1 MNKEAKI
8 IIDDICAHSVTFP
21 SIPTTL
27 ISRKSYFDLFEEQFE
42 TYKVLCL
49 PGAEGVGLTTALA
62 EFAKMHGQYCISYFI
77 DGFSRLT
84 MEPRIIEHSLNMQFA
99 HFNKCPLSTNEDK
112 EIDLSPNVIRAKR
125 RIKSS
130 KNYLYFIF
138 DGFDKIPSTLKDN
151 IRAILTLLLDIDN
164 ARFLFSGNA
173 TDINNLLP
181 DSIQAKET
189 NSLLKFHKVEVKE
202 FLQLIKPDIIDEQ
215 IEVLY
220 SISDGNA
227 EKLGIIV
234 DKLKRNISVSQIEEI
249 YTYNTSDLYA
259 LDWEKYEYTE
269 RDSIHILLALIAF
282 SEMKLSLSMLQEM
295 LKIDNKR
302 LKYLLDICKDKL
314 EIKDDYVLFREYSFQ
329 KYARKHLADLKRKIE
344 LIQLETFENSTN
356 SADFFSYM
364 PSLYKQV
371 GKNKSMISYLTSDN
385 VQQFLIDRKSQA
397 AFNEQCEY
405 GFEACR
411 DLNEVMAAHFRFAV
425 NRSASREIEKNELY
439 DSEIEALLSVG
450 EDDAAYALTQKV
462 YLKEERLKCLLLIAR
477 KGNRLPITLYD
488 ELIANIKSL
497 AESIDF
503 DHIPQKAIEIA
514 KLMLPVDF
522 VMALSI
528 IDRIAKISKDKIQYD
543 RLYTAI
549 SLSYNEISK
558 DKDDASKMDLA
569 TTKISDE
576 GVRKMAIAMRTVLQ
590 DSSVNQI
597 ITELDKIPNPTSKL
611 YFLQFWIPD
620 HKEAANIEEVVLY
633 AIKLVIK
640 ASNITLPKAS
650 LLCRYCEPLKQ
661 LSEKVLKDVLDI
673 LDAVDDSVKY
683 PSADYVDLQLMIIEA
698 QSQYN
703 KENAQYRLMQLY
715 EDICGFEDKSVI
727 VYCKSKILAKFEKLG
742 NKKDIEDCLKPAFE
756 LQKEITKEVKNLLNT
771 TAYHLKIVEGPIRE
785 LVCDYRSFIEDIIPL
800 INTSERR
807 SRAYL
812 IAISEYLDRT
822 EISELDFNY
831 FDKLYKNINYNLS
844 DRTEPLITL
853 IRNIVYSK
861 DDTALLLS
869 RVKSIYSKIKDI
881 ESEFALCYI
890 LSILYVWLKRNFP
903 EDSFINGVKRE
914 IENTWNKIDVPWLK
928 VTTGFEI
935 ARQFSKLSMKEEAH
949 EMIRAA
955 SELKQEQLFCSASCV
970 ETYTVSL
977 DLLTQSLG
985 ILIRSHLCEN
995 NDLDQF
1001 KELVSFLG
1009 SDGECMILWSKIAL
1023 EYYIAKEH
1031 DNFIDIA
1038 TKYVAKPLD
1047 KYSIAYQKRI
1057 LFNIA
1062 PTLYLSVKS
1071 MFYSA
1076 LEQFDDEFKNN
1087 CLDNIGRFIFNKFA
1101 YLEYTNTHQIIAE
1114 LQYTEYEILFDI
1126 IEHATDESLIFNYT
1140 VSICN
1145 CLKENKGNK
1154 LSREHISLLFKKLED
1169 IIKQKFPI
1177 AGGLKH
1183 DGYKLSCLAA
1193 IMGSKIN
1200 SPNNN
1205 DWEKV
1210 KLEIEQIEN
1219 VADQSFLY
1227 THISHYIKK
1236 IDKKQEFLKLGF
1248 QKAEELNSAYDKMN
1262 RYDMS
1267 VSEAIESIPSLVRPL
1282 TFKAWEWI
1290 LKDKNGNYQN
1300 AQKIIDLIQ
1309 EYDEELAKDI
1319 LEQIDKDPARIQY
1332 KYKHKLKRH
1341 IDKKKRIGFAQKDIK
1356 QVTSLTNAE
1365 QQIFFEEKMENLVKG
1380 KSITKDL
1387 SSTISIMQII
1397 FDNSISDTKNAISY
1411 FMENLYEK
1419 NKFSNYHKDLI
1430 RDIHKAI
1437 LYNLKVVLSLAA
1449 GTKERFELINRL
1461 IQDNCT
1467 GTNATHIRV
1476 GEENKA
1482 YQFLKEWFATYKYD
1496 SLRIIDPYFTPSNF
1510 NIIKTFFDINNDLR
1524 VFVLTNKD
1532 SEIEIEDYQKGW
1544 NKVSADLTGEITVVS
1559 FCYEDD
1565 KKNCPIHDRW
1575 WVLVDSETNK
1585 QVGLHLNSLSG
1596 LGKRESDLILLDDN
1610 GLMSANTIWTDYIV
1624 NRRPRIEGRKI
1635 IYERYE
1641 IH

>member
-1 MNKEAKI
+1 
-8 IIDDICAHSVTFP
+8 
-21 SIPTTL
+21 
-27 ISRKSYFDLFEEQFE
+27 
-42 TYKVLCL
+42 
-49 PGAEGVGLTTALA
+49 
-62 EFAKMHGQYCISYFI
+62 
-77 DGFSRLT
+77 
-84 MEPRIIEHSLNMQFA
+84 
-99 HFNKCPLSTNEDK
+99 
-112 EIDLSPNVIRAKR
+112 
-125 RIKSS
+125 
-130 KNYLYFIF
+130 
-138 DGFDKIPSTLKDN
+138 
-151 IRAILTLLLDIDN
+151 
-164 ARFLFSGNA
+164 
-173 TDINNLLP
+173 
-181 DSIQAKET
+181 
-189 NSLLKFHKVEVKE
+189 
-202 FLQLIKPDIIDEQ
+202 
-215 IEVLY
+215 
-220 SISDGNA
+220 
-227 EKLGIIV
+227 
-234 DKLKRNISVSQIEEI
+234 
-249 YTYNTSDLYA
+249 
-259 LDWEKYEYTE
+259 
-269 RDSIHILLALIAF
+269 
-282 SEMKLSLSMLQEM
+282 
-295 LKIDNKR
+295 
-302 LKYLLDICKDKL
+302 
-314 EIKDDYVLFREYSFQ
+314 
-329 KYARKHLADLKRKIE
+329 
-344 LIQLETFENSTN
+344 
-356 SADFFSYM
+356 M

-1047 KYSIAYQKRI
+1047 KYSIAYQKGYCSI
-1057 LFNIA
+1057 L
-1062 PTLYLSVKS
+1062 
-1071 MFYSA
+1071 
-1076 LEQFDDEFKNN
+1076 
-1087 CLDNIGRFIFNKFA
+1087 
-1101 YLEYTNTHQIIAE
+1101 
-1114 LQYTEYEILFDI
+1114 LQ
-1126 IEHATDESLIFNYT
+1126 
-1140 VSICN
+1140 
-1145 CLKENKGNK
+1145 
-1154 LSREHISLLFKKLED
+1154 
-1169 IIKQKFPI
+1169 
-1177 AGGLKH
+1177 
-1183 DGYKLSCLAA
+1183 
-1193 IMGSKIN
+1193 
-1200 SPNNN
+1200 
-1205 DWEKV
+1205 
-1210 KLEIEQIEN
+1210 
-1219 VADQSFLY
+1219 
-1227 THISHYIKK
+1227 HYIY
-1236 IDKKQEFLKLGF
+1236 L
-1248 QKAEELNSAYDKMN
+1248 LNQCFILLWNNLMMN
-1262 RYDMS
+1262 
-1267 VSEAIESIPSLVRPL
+1267 L
-1282 TFKAWEWI
+1282 
-1290 LKDKNGNYQN
+1290 
-1300 AQKIIDLIQ
+1300 KII
-1309 EYDEELAKDI
+1309 
-1319 LEQIDKDPARIQY
+1319 
-1332 KYKHKLKRH
+1332 
-1341 IDKKKRIGFAQKDIK
+1341 
-1356 QVTSLTNAE
+1356 V
-1365 QQIFFEEKMENLVKG
+1365 
-1380 KSITKDL
+1380 
-1387 SSTISIMQII
+1387 
-1397 FDNSISDTKNAISY
+1397 
-1411 FMENLYEK
+1411 
-1419 NKFSNYHKDLI
+1419 
-1430 RDIHKAI
+1430 
-1437 LYNLKVVLSLAA
+1437 
-1449 GTKERFELINRL
+1449 
-1461 IQDNCT
+1461 
-1467 GTNATHIRV
+1467 
-1476 GEENKA
+1476 
-1482 YQFLKEWFATYKYD
+1482 
-1496 SLRIIDPYFTPSNF
+1496 
-1510 NIIKTFFDINNDLR
+1510 
-1524 VFVLTNKD
+1524 
-1532 SEIEIEDYQKGW
+1532 
-1544 NKVSADLTGEITVVS
+1544 
-1559 FCYEDD
+1559 
-1565 KKNCPIHDRW
+1565 
-1575 WVLVDSETNK
+1575 
-1585 QVGLHLNSLSG
+1585 
-1596 LGKRESDLILLDDN
+1596 
-1610 GLMSANTIWTDYIV
+1610 
-1624 NRRPRIEGRKI
+1624 
-1635 IYERYE
+1635 
-1641 IH
+1641 

>member
-1 MNKEAKI
+1 MNKKTEIKI
-8 IIDDICAHSVTFP
+8 EDVCRHSVTFP

-62 EFAKMHGQYCISYFI
+62 EFAKMHNQYCISYFI
-77 DGFSRLT
+77 DGFSRLA
-84 MEPRIIEHSLNMQFA
+84 MEPRIIEHSLYVQFA
-99 HFNKCPLSTNEDK
+99 YFDKHFSLMNEDK
-112 EIDLSPNVIRAKR
+112 EIDLSPHIVRVKR
-125 RIKSS
+125 RLKSS

-138 DGFDKIPSTLKDN
+138 DGFDKIPSTLKDS
-151 IRAILTLLLDIDN
+151 IRSILTLLLDIDN
-164 ARFLFSGNA
+164 ARFLFSGKA
-173 TDINNLLP
+173 IDINELLP

-189 NSLLKFHKVEVKE
+189 NSLLKFHKAEVKD
-202 FLQLIKPDIIDEQ
+202 FFNLIKPDIDEEQ
-215 IEVLY
+215 VEILY
-220 SISDGNA
+220 SISGGNA

-234 DKLKRNISVSQIEEI
+234 DKLRANISISQIEDI

-259 LDWEKYEYTE
+259 VDWEKYECMENENIY
-269 RDSIHILLALIAF
+269 ILLALIAF
-282 SEMKLSLSMLQEM
+282 AEMKLSLSMLQKM
-295 LKIDNKR
+295 LKIDSEK
-302 LKYLLDICKDKL
+302 LQELLDICKDKL
-314 EIKDDYVLFREYSFQ
+314 EVKDGHVLFKEYSFR
-329 KYARKHLADLKRKIE
+329 KYVRKHLADLKRKIE

-411 DLNEVMAAHFRFAV
+411 DLNEVVAAHFRFAV

-477 KGNRLPITLYD
+477 KGNRLPATLYD

-503 DHIPQKAIEIA
+503 DHMPQKAIEIA

-528 IDRIAKISKDKIQYD
+528 IDRVAKLTKDKIQYD

-558 DKDDASKMDLA
+558 DKDDSSKMDLA
-569 TTKISDE
+569 ATKISDE
-576 GVRKMAIAMRTVLQ
+576 GVRKMAIAMRTVLH
-590 DSSVNQI
+590 DNSVDQI
-597 ITELDKIPNPTSKL
+597 ISKLDEIPNLTSRL

-620 HKEAANIEEVVLY
+620 HKEVEDIDKIVLY

-640 ASNITLPKAS
+640 DSNVTLPKAS
-650 LLCRYCEPLKQ
+650 LLCKYCEPLK
-661 LSEKVLKDVLDI
+661 LISGDILKDVLDI

-683 PSADYVDLQLMIIEA
+683 PSVDYVDLQLMIIEA
-698 QSQYN
+698 QIQYD

-715 EDICGFEDKSVI
+715 DDICNFEDKSII
-727 VYCKSKILAKFEKLG
+727 VYCKSKILAKYENLG

-756 LQKEITKEVKNLLNT
+756 LQKEITKEIKELLNT

-785 LVCDYRSFIEDIIPL
+785 LVCDYRSFISDIIPL

-807 SRAYL
+807 SRAYR
-812 IAISEYLDRT
+812 IAISEYLNRT
-822 EISELDFNY
+822 DILDIDFGY
-831 FDKLYKNINYNLS
+831 FDNLYKNINYDLS

-853 IRNIVYSK
+853 IRDIVFSKCDTTSLLGNI
-861 DDTALLLS
+861 
-869 RVKSIYSKIKDI
+869 KSMYGKIKEI

-890 LSILYVWLKRNFP
+890 LSILYVWVKRNFP
-903 EDSFINGVKRE
+903 EDSFICSIKTELN
-914 IENTWNKIDVPWLK
+914 NTWNKIDVPWLK
-928 VTTGFEI
+928 VTTGFEV

-949 EMIRAA
+949 EMIRVA
-955 SELKQEQLFCSASCV
+955 SQLKQKQLFCSASCV

-977 DLLTQSLG
+977 DLLTHSLG

-995 NDLDQF
+995 NDIEQF
-1001 KELVSFLG
+1001 KELIAFLG
-1009 SDGECMILWSKIAL
+1009 SEGESMILWSKIAL

-1031 DNFIDIA
+1031 DDFFDIA
-1038 TKYVAKPLD
+1038 TKYVAKPING
-1047 KYSIAYQKRI
+1047 YSIAYQKRI

-1071 MFYSA
+1071 MFYSV
-1076 LEQFDDEFKNN
+1076 LEQFDDEFKNH
-1087 CLDNIGRFIFNKFA
+1087 CLDNVGCFIFNKCA
-1101 YLEYTNTHQIIAE
+1101 YLEYTNTHQIFAE
-1114 LQYTEYEILFDI
+1114 LQYTEYEILFDLI
-1126 IEHATDESLIFNYT
+1126 THATDESLIFNYT

-1154 LSREHISLLFKKLED
+1154 LSREHISILLKKLED
-1169 IIKQKFPI
+1169 IIKLKFPI
-1177 AGGLKH
+1177 VGGLTH
-1183 DGYKLSCLAA
+1183 DGYKLSCMAT
-1193 IMGSKIN
+1193 IMGSRICAP
-1200 SPNNN
+1200 SNN
-1205 DWEKV
+1205 DWDKV
-1210 KLEIEQIEN
+1210 KLEIENIN
-1219 VADQSFLY
+1219 NLADQSFLY

-1236 IDKKQEFLKLGF
+1236 TDKKQEFLNLGF
-1248 QKAEELNSAYDKMN
+1248 QKAGELNSAYDKMN

-1267 VSEAIESIPSLVRPL
+1267 VSEAIESAPSLVRNF
-1282 TFKAWEWI
+1282 TFKTWEWI
-1290 LKDKNGNYQN
+1290 LGDKNGNYQD
-1300 AQKIIDLIQ
+1300 AKKIIDLIQ

-1319 LEQIDKDPARIQY
+1319 LEQTDKDPARIQY
-1332 KYKHKLKRH
+1332 KYKQKLKRH
-1341 IDKKKRIGFAQKDIK
+1341 IDKKKKIGVAQKDIK
-1356 QVTSLTNAE
+1356 QVASLTNVE
-1365 QQIFFEEKMENLVKG
+1365 QQMFFEEKMENLIRG
-1380 KSITKDL
+1380 KSITKDIL
-1387 SSTISIMQII
+1387 STFSIMQII
-1397 FDNSISDTKNAISY
+1397 FDNSISDTKHAINY

-1419 NKFSNYHKDLI
+1419 NRLSNFHKDLI

-1467 GTNATHIRV
+1467 DINATHIRV
-1476 GEENKA
+1476 GEESKA
-1482 YQFLKEWFATYKYD
+1482 FQYLKNWFTKYKYD
-1496 SLRIIDPYFTPSNF
+1496 SLRIIDPYFSPKDF

-1524 VFVLTNKD
+1524 VSILTNKG

-1544 NKVSADLTGEITVVS
+1544 NKVSADLTGEISVVS

-1565 KKNCPIHDRW
+1565 KNSCPVHDRW
-1575 WVLVDSETNK
+1575 WVLVDSETNE
-1585 QVGLHLNSLSG
+1585 QTGLHLNSLSG
-1596 LGKRESDLILLDDN
+1596 LGKRECDLILLDTN
-1610 GLMSANTIWTDYIV
+1610 GLKSANTIWTDYIV

-1635 IYERYE
+1635 NP
-1641 IH
+1641 